1 MTRHATAFGCYE
13 IDNIPGQPQA
23 AHCHGFVVW
32 PNHRGQG
39 LAHKLKEHQNGMLAL
54 QGYDFA
60 ACTVATHNQAQ
71 KRVPVA
77 PPTWRLR
84 SSACGPWPTKCKPLA
99 TCSGSITDCWPKSSR

>member
-32 PNHRGQG
+32 PSHRGQG
-39 LAHKLKEHQNGMLAL
+39 LSHKLKEHQNSMLAL

-60 ACTVATHNQAQ
+60 TCTVATHNQAQ
-71 KRVPVA
+71 KRVLTRAGWKRVA
-77 PPTWRLR
+77 MFNNSRTGESTEVWGYEVR
-84 SSACGPWPTKCKPLA
+84 
-99 TCSGSITDCWPKSSR
+99 KS